1 LIFCSDAKA
10 ATLQRKDGSVSNLSD
25 LETRILEKVDA
36 HYEKYFLD
44 SVSSQELCSIHSLA
58 AQLLEV
64 AASH

>member
-1 LIFCSDAKA
+1 M
-10 ATLQRKDGSVSNLSD
+10 SNLSD